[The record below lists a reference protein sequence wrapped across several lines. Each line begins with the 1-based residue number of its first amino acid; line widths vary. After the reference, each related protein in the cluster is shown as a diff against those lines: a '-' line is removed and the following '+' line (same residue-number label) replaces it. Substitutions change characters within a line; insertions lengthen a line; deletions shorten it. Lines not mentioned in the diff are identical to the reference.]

1 MRTGNRARARVIFS
15 RVGAEIRARSPLLRQ
30 PVDFAAGEEEGPDA
44 VDFRGV
50 GGEFLRI
57 GADGLHVGEFAVGSD
72 AANEGGPGLAHGGGG
87 GRAIEAAGVDAPREG
102 LGVETGAAG
111 FLQRKLAR
119 SSRLARQRPSGCW
132 QVRTFAAI
140 SLNWVSKRPRDG

>member
-30 PVDFAAGEEEGPDA
+30 PVEYAAGEEEGPDA

-57 GADGLHVGEFAVGSD
+57 GADGLHVGEFA
-72 AANEGGPGLAHGGGG
+72 L
-87 GRAIEAAGVDAPREG
+87 
-102 LGVETGAAG
+102 
-111 FLQRKLAR
+111 
-119 SSRLARQRPSGCW
+119 
-132 QVRTFAAI
+132 
-140 SLNWVSKRPRDG
+140 